1 MHKSSFRLVAAVA
14 AIALAVTGCSSSGDD
29 AANTD
34 TQFEI
39 FTWWA
44 SGGEAAGLKAMTD
57 LYQAQNPDTEF
68 INAAVAGGAG
78 VNAKAVLV
86 SRIEAGDA
94 PDSFQ
99 AHAGKEVVASYA
111 AQGKLED
118 LTSLYASEKWDKV
131 FPADLIKQLTLDGKI
146 YSVPVNIHR
155 ANVLWWNPGTAAK
168 AGITAAPTTLDEMF
182 AALEKFKKAG
192 VKTPMVLAGGEGS
205 WAMAHLLDY
214 VLLASMGA
222 DKFEGLFT
230 GATSW
235 TGSEVAAAL
244 KNYQKLLSYGDKGK
258 NSYGWGE
265 AGAAITK
272 GTGGFFIMGDWAS
285 AQWQNE
291 GSKLGTDY
299 TFAAAPGTVGLYQW
313 LSDTFTLPV
322 GAKHRNAALTW
333 LKLCGSKDGQDAFNP
348 LKGSIS
354 ARTDSD
360 LTKYDDYLKSAA
372 ADWSKD
378 RLVGS
383 TAHGVNADNTFMA
396 AYNAAVGKY
405 VTGGAKDNAG
415 LAKDLA
421 AAVAAK

>member
-182 AALEKFKKAG
+182 ADLEKFKKAG

-205 WAMAHLLDY
+205 WAMHHLLDY

-230 GATSW
+230 GATSY
-235 TGSEVAAAL
+235 TGPEVAAAL

-383 TAHGVNADNTFMA
+383 TAHGVNVDNA
-396 AYNAAVGKY
+396 AMDGINAAVGKY

>member
-1 MHKSSFRLVAAVA
+1 MRKGSIRLIAAASV
-14 AIALAVTGCSSSGDD
+14 IALALTGCSSSSDD

-34 TQFEI
+34 SQFEI

-57 LYQAQNPDTEF
+57 IYQAQNPDTEF

-86 SRIEAGDA
+86 SRIDAGDA

-99 AHAGKEVVASYA
+99 AHAGREVVASYA

-118 LTSLYASEKWDKV
+118 LTSLYASEGWDKV

-155 ANVLWWNPGTAAK
+155 ANVLWWNPGTAKK

-182 AALEKFKKAG
+182 ADLEKFKKAG

-299 TFAAAPGTVGLYQW
+299 TFAAGPGTVGLYQW

-333 LKLCGSKDGQDAFNP
+333 LKLCGSQEGQDAFNP

-354 ARTDSD
+354 ARTDAD
-360 LTKYDDYLKSAA
+360 LSKYDDYLKSAS

-396 AYNAAVGKY
+396 AMNAAVGKY
-405 VTGGAKDNAG
+405 ITGGAKDNAG

-421 AAVAAK
+421 AAGAAK

>member
-1 MHKSSFRLVAAVA
+1 MHKSSFRLVAAAA
-14 AIALAVTGCSSSGDD
+14 AIALAVTGCSSSKND

-34 TQFEI
+34 SQFEI

-57 LYQAQNPDTEF
+57 LYQAQNPNTEF

-118 LTSLYASEKWDKV
+118 LTSLYASEGWDKV
-131 FPADLIKQLTLDGKI
+131 FPADLIKQITLDGKI

-182 AALEKFKKAG
+182 TDLDKFKKAG

-235 TGSEVAAAL
+235 TGPEVAAAI
-244 KNYQKLLSYGDKGK
+244 KNYQRLLSYGDKGK

-333 LKLCGSKDGQDAFNP
+333 LKLCGSKEGQDAFNP

-360 LTKYDDYLKSAA
+360 LTKYDAYLQAAA
-372 ADWSKD
+372 ADWGKD

-383 TAHGVNADNTFMA
+383 TVHGVNADNTFMSA
-396 AYNAAVGKY
+396 MNAALGKY

-421 AAVAAK
+421 AAGAAK

>member
-1 MHKSSFRLVAAVA
+1 MRKGSIRLIAAASV
-14 AIALAVTGCSSSGDD
+14 IALALTGCSSSSDD

-34 TQFEI
+34 SQFEI

-57 LYQAQNPDTEF
+57 IYQAQNPDTEF

-86 SRIEAGDA
+86 SRIDAGDA

-99 AHAGKEVVASYA
+99 AHAGREVVASYA

-118 LTSLYASEKWDKV
+118 LTSLYASEGWDKV

-146 YSVPVNIHR
+146 YSVPVNLHR
-155 ANVLWWNPGTAAK
+155 ANVLWWNPGTAKK

-182 AALEKFKKAG
+182 ADLEKFKKAG

-299 TFAAAPGTVGLYQW
+299 TFAAGPGTVGLYQW

-333 LKLCGSKDGQDAFNP
+333 LKLCGSQEGQDAFNP

-354 ARTDSD
+354 ARTDAD
-360 LTKYDDYLKSAA
+360 LSKYDDYLKSAS

-396 AYNAAVGKY
+396 AMNAAVGKY
-405 VTGGAKDNAG
+405 ITGGAKDNAG

-421 AAVAAK
+421 AAGAAK

>member
-1 MHKSSFRLVAAVA
+1 MRKGSIRLIAAASV
-14 AIALAVTGCSSSGDD
+14 IALALTGCSSSKKD

-34 TQFEI
+34 KKFEI

-44 SGGEAAGLKAMTD
+44 PGGEAAGLQGMIDVYK
-57 LYQAQNPDTEF
+57 AQNPNTEF
-68 INAAVAGGAG
+68 VNAAVAGGAG
-78 VNAKAVLV
+78 VNAKAVLA
-86 SRIEAGDA
+86 SRLEANDP

-99 AHAGKEVVASYA
+99 AHAGMELDGYVRT
-111 AQGKLED
+111 GKLED
-118 LTSLYASEKWDKV
+118 LTSLYSSEGWDKV

-168 AGITAAPTTLDEMF
+168 AGITKAPTTLDEMF
-182 AALEKFKKAG
+182 ADLDKFKAAG

-214 VLLASMGA
+214 VLLATLGA
-222 DKFEGLFT
+222 DKFEGLFSGT
-230 GATSW
+230 TSW
-235 TGSEVAAAL
+235 TGPEVATAI
-244 KNYQKLLSYGDKGK
+244 KNYQRLLSYGDKGK

-291 GSKLGTDY
+291 GPKLGTDY
-299 TFAAAPGTVGLYQW
+299 TWAPAPGTIGIYQW

-322 GAKHRNAALTW
+322 GAKDRNAALTW
-333 LKLCGSKDGQDAFNP
+333 LKLCGSKEGQDAFNP

-360 LTKYDDYLKSAA
+360 LTKYDSYLQAA
-372 ADWSKD
+372 AAEWKTD

-383 TAHGVNADNTFMA
+383 TVHGVNADNKFMSA
-396 AYNAAVGKY
+396 MNAALGKY

-421 AAVAAK
+421 AAAAAK

>member
-1 MHKSSFRLVAAVA
+1 MRKGSIRLIAAASV
-14 AIALAVTGCSSSGDD
+14 IALALTGCSSSSDD

-34 TQFEI
+34 SQFEI

-57 LYQAQNPDTEF
+57 IYQAQNPDTEF

-86 SRIEAGDA
+86 SRIDAGDA

-99 AHAGKEVVASYA
+99 AHAGREVVASYA

-118 LTSLYASEKWDKV
+118 LTSLYASEGWDKV

-146 YSVPVNIHR
+146 YSVPENIHR

-182 AALEKFKKAG
+182 ADLEKFKKAG

-299 TFAAAPGTVGLYQW
+299 TFAAGPGTVGLYQW

-333 LKLCGSKDGQDAFNP
+333 LKLCGSQEGQDAFNP
-348 LKGSIS
+348 IKGSIS
-354 ARTDSD
+354 ARTDAD
-360 LTKYDDYLKSAA
+360 LSKYDDYLKSAS

-396 AYNAAVGKY
+396 AMNAAVGKY
-405 VTGGAKDNAG
+405 ITGGAKDNAG

-421 AAVAAK
+421 AAGAAK

>member
-1 MHKSSFRLVAAVA
+1 MRKSSFRLVAAAA
-14 AIALAVTGCSSSGDD
+14 AIALAVTGCSSSKND

-34 TQFEI
+34 SQFEI

-57 LYQAQNPDTEF
+57 LYQAQNPNTEF

-118 LTSLYASEKWDKV
+118 LTSLYSSEGWDKV
-131 FPADLIKQLTLDGKI
+131 FPADLIKQITLDGKI

-182 AALEKFKKAG
+182 TDLDKFKKAG

-235 TGSEVAAAL
+235 TGPEVAAAI
-244 KNYQKLLSYGDKGK
+244 KNYQRLLSYGDKGK

-333 LKLCGSKDGQDAFNP
+333 LKLCGSKEGQDAFNP

-360 LTKYDDYLKSAA
+360 LTKYDAYLQAAA
-372 ADWSKD
+372 ADWGKD

-383 TAHGVNADNTFMA
+383 TVHGVNADNTFMSA
-396 AYNAAVGKY
+396 MNAALGKY

-421 AAVAAK
+421 AAGAAK

>member
-1 MHKSSFRLVAAVA
+1 MRKNSFRLVAAA
-14 AIALAVTGCSSSGDD
+14 SAIALAITGCSSSKND

-34 TQFEI
+34 SQFEI

-57 LYQAQNPDTEF
+57 LYQAQNPNTEF

-118 LTSLYASEKWDKV
+118 LTSLYSSEGWDKV
-131 FPADLIKQLTLDGKI
+131 FPADLIKQITLDGKI

-182 AALEKFKKAG
+182 TDLDKFKKAG

-235 TGSEVAAAL
+235 TGPEVAAAI
-244 KNYQKLLSYGDKGK
+244 KNYQRLLSYGDKGK

-333 LKLCGSKDGQDAFNP
+333 LKLCGSKEGQDAFNP

-360 LTKYDDYLKSAA
+360 LTKYDAYLQAAA
-372 ADWSKD
+372 ADWGKD

-383 TAHGVNADNTFMA
+383 TVHGVNADNTFMSA
-396 AYNAAVGKY
+396 MNAALGKY

-421 AAVAAK
+421 AAAK

>member
-1 MHKSSFRLVAAVA
+1 MRKGSIRLIAAASV
-14 AIALAVTGCSSSGDD
+14 IALALTGCSSKKD

-34 TQFEI
+34 AQFEI

-57 LYQAQNPDTEF
+57 IYQAQNPNTEF

-86 SRIEAGDA
+86 SRIDAGDA

-99 AHAGKEVVASYA
+99 AHAGREVVASYA

-118 LTSLYASEKWDKV
+118 LTSLYASEGWDKV

-182 AALEKFKKAG
+182 ADLEKFKKAG

-299 TFAAAPGTVGLYQW
+299 TFAAGPGTVGLYQW

-333 LKLCGSKDGQDAFNP
+333 LKLCGSQEGQDAFNP

-354 ARTDSD
+354 ARTDAD
-360 LTKYDDYLKSAA
+360 LSKYDDYLKSAS

-396 AYNAAVGKY
+396 AMNAAVGKY
-405 VTGGAKDNAG
+405 ITGGAKDNAG

-421 AAVAAK
+421 AAGAAK

>member
-1 MHKSSFRLVAAVA
+1 MRKGSIRLIAAASV
-14 AIALAVTGCSSSGDD
+14 IALALTGCSSSSDD

-34 TQFEI
+34 SQFEI

-57 LYQAQNPDTEF
+57 IYQAQNPDTEF

-86 SRIEAGDA
+86 SRIDAGDA

-99 AHAGKEVVASYA
+99 AHAGREVVASYA

-118 LTSLYASEKWDKV
+118 LTSLYASEGWDKV

-182 AALEKFKKAG
+182 ADLEKFKKAG

-299 TFAAAPGTVGLYQW
+299 TFAAGPGTVGLYQW

-333 LKLCGSKDGQDAFNP
+333 LKLCGSQEGQDAFNP

-354 ARTDSD
+354 ARTDAD
-360 LTKYDDYLKSAA
+360 LSKYDDYLKSAS

-396 AYNAAVGKY
+396 AMNAAVGKY
-405 VTGGAKDNAG
+405 ITGGAKDNAG

-421 AAVAAK
+421 AAGAAK

>member
-1 MHKSSFRLVAAVA
+1 MPKGSIRLIAAASV
-14 AIALAVTGCSSSGDD
+14 IALALTGCSSSSDD

-34 TQFEI
+34 SQFEI

-57 LYQAQNPDTEF
+57 IYQAQNPDTEF

-86 SRIEAGDA
+86 SRIDAGDA

-99 AHAGKEVVASYA
+99 AHAGREVVASYA

-118 LTSLYASEKWDKV
+118 LTSLYASEGWDKV

-182 AALEKFKKAG
+182 ADLEKFKKAG

-299 TFAAAPGTVGLYQW
+299 TFAAGPGTVGLYQW

-333 LKLCGSKDGQDAFNP
+333 LKLCGSQEGQDAFNP

-354 ARTDSD
+354 ARTDAD
-360 LTKYDDYLKSAA
+360 LSKYDDYLKSAS

-396 AYNAAVGKY
+396 AMNAAVGKY
-405 VTGGAKDNAG
+405 ITGGAKDNAG

-421 AAVAAK
+421 AAGAAK

>member
-1 MHKSSFRLVAAVA
+1 MRKGSIRLIAAASV
-14 AIALAVTGCSSSGDD
+14 IALALTGCSSSSDD

-34 TQFEI
+34 SQFEI

-44 SGGEAAGLKAMTD
+44 SGGEAAGLQGMIDVFT
-57 LYQAQNPDTEF
+57 AQNPNTEF

-86 SRIEAGDA
+86 SRIDAGDA

-99 AHAGKEVVASYA
+99 AHAGREVVASYA

-118 LTSLYASEKWDKV
+118 LTSLYASEGWDKV

-182 AALEKFKKAG
+182 ADLEKFKKAG

-299 TFAAAPGTVGLYQW
+299 TFAAGPGTVGLYQW

-333 LKLCGSKDGQDAFNP
+333 LKLCGSQEGQDAFNP

-354 ARTDSD
+354 ARTDAD
-360 LTKYDDYLKSAA
+360 LSKYDDYLKSAS

-396 AYNAAVGKY
+396 AMNAAVGKY
-405 VTGGAKDNAG
+405 ITGGAKDNAG

-421 AAVAAK
+421 AAGAAK

>member
-1 MHKSSFRLVAAVA
+1 MRKSSFRLVAVVA
-14 AIALAVTGCSSSGDD
+14 AIALAVTGCSSSKND

-34 TQFEI
+34 SQFEI

-57 LYQAQNPDTEF
+57 LYQAQNPNTEF

-118 LTSLYASEKWDKV
+118 LTSLYSSEGWDKV
-131 FPADLIKQLTLDGKI
+131 FPADLIKQITLDGKI

-182 AALEKFKKAG
+182 TDLDKFKKAG

-235 TGSEVAAAL
+235 TGPEVAAAI
-244 KNYQKLLSYGDKGK
+244 KNYQRLLSYGDKGK

-333 LKLCGSKDGQDAFNP
+333 LKLCGSKEGQDAFNP

-360 LTKYDDYLKSAA
+360 LTKYDAYLQAAA
-372 ADWSKD
+372 ADWGKD

-383 TAHGVNADNTFMA
+383 TVHGVNADNTFMSA
-396 AYNAAVGKY
+396 MNAALGKY

-421 AAVAAK
+421 AAGAAK

>member
-1 MHKSSFRLVAAVA
+1 MRKNSFRLVAAA
-14 AIALAVTGCSSSGDD
+14 SAIALAITGCSSSKND

-34 TQFEI
+34 SQFEI

-57 LYQAQNPDTEF
+57 LYQAQNPNTEF

-118 LTSLYASEKWDKV
+118 LTSLYSSEGWDKV
-131 FPADLIKQLTLDGKI
+131 FPADLIKQITLDGKI

-182 AALEKFKKAG
+182 TDLDKFKKAG

-235 TGSEVAAAL
+235 TGPEVAAAI
-244 KNYQKLLSYGDKGK
+244 KNYQRLLSYGDKGK

-333 LKLCGSKDGQDAFNP
+333 LKLCGSKEGQDAFNP

-360 LTKYDDYLKSAA
+360 LTKYDAYLQAAA
-372 ADWSKD
+372 ADWGKD

-383 TAHGVNADNTFMA
+383 TVHGVNADNTFMTA
-396 AYNAAVGKY
+396 MNAALGKY

-421 AAVAAK
+421 AAAAAK